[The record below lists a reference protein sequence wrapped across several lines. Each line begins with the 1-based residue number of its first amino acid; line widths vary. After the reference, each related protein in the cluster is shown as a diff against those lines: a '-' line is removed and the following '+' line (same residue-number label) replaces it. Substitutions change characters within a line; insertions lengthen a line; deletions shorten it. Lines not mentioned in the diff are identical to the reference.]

1 MLSFDVTDRK
11 IRIIKGTESSGK
23 IKISAAAEIALEEA
37 VIVNGHVNDINR
49 VAVLINQ
56 VLKRNNMPDKEAI
69 VALSSNQTVF
79 KELLITPNAKESE
92 FMKEIRYQLQVQINV
107 DESYSVAYVIVGE
120 PEDDENGEKKQ
131 RVLVTACPYDVIE
144 CYKRI
149 FHMLGINLRTVMIGC
164 NAITKVL
171 LADAK
176 VKAKMPLLAVQIDS
190 DFISLNLYENNQLSF
205 SRFASID
212 PEDYDNPDDYVFEAV
227 NENIFRM
234 LQFAR
239 SRGSENI
246 ENVVF
251 YGDLSVSDNLYNRLI
266 DELAPNDLTVSQINV
281 PPQIHGYQNLEFS
294 VYANA
299 IGAMFKRN
307 KLTEHINL
315 LEVESQGSA
324 AGRVKSDK
332 SFPVF
337 AAVGVGVSLV
347 CVLGAWAVLGILD
360 GTVRS
365 DTAKLR
371 ADIDSPQ
378 TAARLQQ
385 YDDLQVMRD
394 NVNTYAEQVKDS
406 SRAYLSLPVV
416 TRQYFDAIDEAITVV
431 AEEDEAVN
439 EAAIIES
446 MNYAD
451 GKFDFP
457 VLLSTNDEY
466 SQKFPAALVQYLY
479 DKHSDKFVNI
489 TYSGYAVTENDNT
502 EGGGAPTP
510 AAQPAETEPA
520 SEAASAENE
529 TQPASEAAPAEA
541 AHAKKDE
548 LTGNKLVA
556 FTLTLEVNNEKQL
569 PDFAAENA
577 ASEAAESDVADSET
591 AE

>member
-11 IRIIKGTESSGK
+11 IRIIKGTESNGK

-79 KELLITPNAKESE
+79 KELLVTPNAKESE
-92 FMKEIRYQLQVQINV
+92 FMKEIRMQLQMQLNI
-107 DESYSVAYVIVGE
+107 DDSYSVAYVIVGD

-131 RVLVTACPYDVIE
+131 RVLVTACPYEVIE

-149 FHMLGINLRTVMIGC
+149 FHMLGITLKTVMIGC

-171 LADAK
+171 LADSK

-239 SRGSENI
+239 SRGTDDI
-246 ENVVF
+246 QNVVF
-251 YGDLSVSDNLYNRLI
+251 YGDLNVSANLYNRLI
-266 DELAPNDLTVSQINV
+266 DELSHNELSVSQINV

-315 LEVESQGSA
+315 LEVESQGAA
-324 AGRVKSDK
+324 AGKVKADK
-332 SFPVF
+332 SFPLF
-337 AAVGVGVSLV
+337 AALGIGVSLV
-347 CVLGAWAVLGILD
+347 CVLGAFGVLAAID
-360 GTVRS
+360 GKVKL

-371 ADIDSPQ
+371 ADIESPE
-378 TAARLQQ
+378 TAAGLQQ
-385 YDDLQVMRD
+385 YEDLQVMRETVG
-394 NVNTYAEQVKDS
+394 NYANMIS
-406 SRAYLSLPVV
+406 SAKEAYNSQPVV
-416 TRQYFDAIDEAITVV
+416 VRDYYDAIDEALVNTLT
-431 AEEDEAVN
+431 EMN
-439 EAAIIES
+439 EAAGEEGAPAPTGEVQPAEILNMDYS
-446 MNYAD
+446 N
-451 GKFDFP
+451 GKFTFP
-457 VLLSTNDEY
+457 ITIRTTDEF
-466 SQKFPAALVQYLY
+466 SQKYPAALVQYLY
-479 DKHSDKFVNI
+479 EKDADKFAYVEY
-489 TYSGYAVTENDNT
+489 TGYTATPVT
-502 EGGGAPTP
+502 
-510 AAQPAETEPA
+510 A
-520 SEAASAENE
+520 SEEDPDA
-529 TQPASEAAPAEA
+529 
-541 AHAKKDE
+541 
-548 LTGNKLVA
+548 TGYDVSFDLNIDI
-556 FTLTLEVNNEKQL
+556 NNEKQL
-569 PDFAAENA
+569 PDFAAQAQANA
-577 ASEAAESDVADSET
+577 DAEADAAAAADDTAAAE
-591 AE
+591 

>member
-11 IRIIKGTESSGK
+11 IRIIKGTESNGK

-79 KELLITPNAKESE
+79 KELLVTPNPKESE
-92 FMKEIRYQLQVQINV
+92 FMKEIRTQLQVQINV
-107 DESYSVAYVIVGE
+107 DDSYSVAYVIVGD

-131 RVLVTACPYDVIE
+131 RVLVTACPYDVVE

-149 FHMLGINLRTVMIGC
+149 FHMLGITLKTVMIGC

-171 LADAK
+171 LADSK

-239 SRGSENI
+239 SRGTDDIQNI
-246 ENVVF
+246 VF
-251 YGDLSVSDNLYNRLI
+251 YGDINVSPNLYNRLI
-266 DELAPNDLTVSQINV
+266 DELSHNELTVSQINV

-315 LEVESQGSA
+315 LEVESQGAA
-324 AGRVKSDK
+324 AGKVKADK
-332 SFPVF
+332 SFPLF
-337 AAVGVGVSLV
+337 AALGVGVSLV
-347 CVLGAWAVLGILD
+347 CVLGAWGVLAAID
-360 GTVRS
+360 GKVKL
-365 DTAKLR
+365 DTAKLK
-371 ADIDSPQ
+371 ADIESPE
-378 TAARLQQ
+378 TAAGLQQ
-385 YDDLQVMRD
+385 YEDLQVMRD
-394 NVNTYAEQVKDS
+394 TVNAYADQISNAKA
-406 SRAYLSLPVV
+406 AYESKPVLV
-416 TRQYFDAIDEAITVV
+416 RDYYEAIDEALTTVLEEQNGA
-431 AEEDEAVN
+431 AEE
-439 EAAIIES
+439 
-446 MNYAD
+446 
-451 GKFDFP
+451 
-457 VLLSTNDEY
+457 
-466 SQKFPAALVQYLY
+466 
-479 DKHSDKFVNI
+479 
-489 TYSGYAVTENDNT
+489 
-502 EGGGAPTP
+502 GAP
-510 AAQPAETEPA
+510 
-520 SEAASAENE
+520 
-529 TQPASEAAPAEA
+529 AP
-541 AHAKKDE
+541 
-548 LTGNKLVA
+548 
-556 FTLTLEVNNEKQL
+556 
-569 PDFAAENA
+569 
-577 ASEAAESDVADSET
+577 T
-591 AE
+591 AEMMPPTISWITK

>member
-11 IRIIKGTESSGK
+11 IRIIKGTESNGK

-92 FMKEIRYQLQVQINV
+92 FMKEIRTQLQVQINV
-107 DESYSVAYVIVGE
+107 DDSYSVAYVIVGD
-120 PEDDENGEKKQ
+120 PENDENGEKKQ

-149 FHMLGINLRTVMIGC
+149 FHMLGITLRTVMIGC

-171 LADAK
+171 LADSK

-212 PEDYDNPDDYVFEAV
+212 PEDYENPDDYVFEAV

-251 YGDLSVSDNLYNRLI
+251 YGDINVSDNLYNRLI

-307 KLTEHINL
+307 KMTEHINL
-315 LEVESQGSA
+315 LEVESQGAA
-324 AGRVKSDK
+324 AGKVKADK
-332 SFPVF
+332 SFPIF
-337 AAVGVGVSLV
+337 AAIGLGVSLV
-347 CVLGAWAVLGILD
+347 CVLGAWGVLAVMD
-360 GTVRS
+360 GAVKIE
-365 DTAKLR
+365 TAKLR
-371 ADIDSPQ
+371 AEIDSPE
-378 TAARLQQ
+378 TAAKLQQ
-385 YDDLQVMRD
+385 YDNLQAMRETVA
-394 NVNTYAEQVKDS
+394 NYAAMIKADKEAFNSQ
-406 SRAYLSLPVV
+406 PVI
-416 TRQYFDAIDEAITVV
+416 TREYFDAIDEALLTV
-431 AEEDEAVN
+431 AEEN
-439 EAAIIES
+439 EGTSVDTPADVS
-446 MNYAD
+446 TMSYAD
-451 GKFDFP
+451 GTLTFP
-457 VLLSTNDEY
+457 VIIHTEDEFT
-466 SQKFPAALVQYLY
+466 QKYPAALVKYLY
-479 DKHSDKFVNI
+479 EKDGDKFAYVEYTGYTANKVEGTEEDPNATGYDVNFNLV
-489 TYSGYAVTENDNT
+489 VTI
-502 EGGGAPTP
+502 
-510 AAQPAETEPA
+510 
-520 SEAASAENE
+520 
-529 TQPASEAAPAEA
+529 
-541 AHAKKDE
+541 
-548 LTGNKLVA
+548 
-556 FTLTLEVNNEKQL
+556 NNEKQL
-569 PDFAAENA
+569 PDINAMQEENTDDAAAIDTAATDTAAE
-577 ASEAAESDVADSET
+577 
-591 AE
+591 

>member
-11 IRIIKGTESSGK
+11 IRIIKGTESNGK

-79 KELLITPNAKESE
+79 KELLVTPNPKESE
-92 FMKEIRYQLQVQINV
+92 FMKEIRTQLQVQINV
-107 DESYSVAYVIVGE
+107 DDSYSVAYVIVGD

-131 RVLVTACPYDVIE
+131 RVLVTACPYDVVE

-149 FHMLGINLRTVMIGC
+149 FHMLGITLKNVMIGC

-171 LADAK
+171 LADSK

-239 SRGSENI
+239 SRGTDDIQNI
-246 ENVVF
+246 VF
-251 YGDLSVSDNLYNRLI
+251 YGDINVSPNLYNRLI
-266 DELAPNDLTVSQINV
+266 DELSHNELTVSQINV

-315 LEVESQGSA
+315 LEVESQGAA
-324 AGRVKSDK
+324 AGKVKADK
-332 SFPVF
+332 SFPLF
-337 AAVGVGVSLV
+337 AALGVGVSLV
-347 CVLGAWAVLGILD
+347 CVLGAWGVLAAID
-360 GTVRS
+360 GKVKL
-365 DTAKLR
+365 DTAKLK
-371 ADIDSPQ
+371 ADIESPE
-378 TAARLQQ
+378 TAAGLQQ
-385 YDDLQVMRD
+385 YEDLQVMRD
-394 NVNTYAEQVKDS
+394 TVNAYADQISNAKA
-406 SRAYLSLPVV
+406 AYESKPVLV
-416 TRQYFDAIDEAITVV
+416 RDYYEAIDEALTTVLEEQNGA
-431 AEEDEAVN
+431 AEEGAPAPTAEMMPPTITDVEYEN
-439 EAAIIES
+439 
-446 MNYAD
+446 
-451 GKFDFP
+451 GTFTFP
-457 VLLSTNDEY
+457 VTLTTNEEF
-466 SQKFPAALVQYLY
+466 SQKYPAALVQYLY
-479 DKHSDKFVNI
+479 DKDGDKFSYVEY
-489 TYSGYAVTENDNT
+489 TGYTAAPVPQTEEAPDASGYVV
-502 EGGGAPTP
+502 GF
-510 AAQPAETEPA
+510 
-520 SEAASAENE
+520 
-529 TQPASEAAPAEA
+529 
-541 AHAKKDE
+541 E
-548 LTGNKLVA
+548 LKVQI
-556 FTLTLEVNNEKQL
+556 NNEKQL
-569 PDFAAENA
+569 PDFAAEA
-577 ASEAAESDVADSET
+577 KAEADAEAAESDTGA
-591 AE
+591 AEAEAEEAE

>member
-11 IRIIKGTESSGK
+11 IRIIKGTESNGK

-79 KELLITPNAKESE
+79 KELLVTPNAKESE
-92 FMKEIRYQLQVQINV
+92 FMKEIRMQLQMQLNI
-107 DESYSVAYVIVGE
+107 DDSYSVAYVIVGD

-131 RVLVTACPYDVIE
+131 RVLVTACPYDVVE

-149 FHMLGINLRTVMIGC
+149 FHMLGITLKTVMIGC

-171 LADAK
+171 LADSK

-239 SRGSENI
+239 SRGTDDI
-246 ENVVF
+246 QNVVF
-251 YGDLSVSDNLYNRLI
+251 YGDLNVSANLYNRLI
-266 DELAPNDLTVSQINV
+266 DELSHNELSVSQINV

-315 LEVESQGSA
+315 LEVESQGAA
-324 AGRVKSDK
+324 AGKVKADK
-332 SFPVF
+332 SFPLF
-337 AAVGVGVSLV
+337 AALGVGVSLV
-347 CVLGAWAVLGILD
+347 CVLGAWGVLAAID
-360 GTVRS
+360 GKVKL

-371 ADIDSPQ
+371 ADIESPE
-378 TAARLQQ
+378 TAAGLQQ
-385 YDDLQVMRD
+385 YEDLQVMRD
-394 NVNTYAEQVKDS
+394 TVNNYAGMISNAKE
-406 SRAYLSLPVV
+406 AYNSQPVV
-416 TRQYFDAIDEAITVV
+416 VRDYYEAIDEALVATLTDMNAASADEEGAAPAAEGEASPAEISNVDYANGTFTFPITIRTQ
-431 AEEDEAVN
+431 EE
-439 EAAIIES
+439 
-446 MNYAD
+446 
-451 GKFDFP
+451 F
-457 VLLSTNDEY
+457 
-466 SQKFPAALVQYLY
+466 SQKYPAALVQYLY
-479 DKHSDKFVNI
+479 EKDADKFAYVEY
-489 TYSGYAVTENDNT
+489 TGYTATPVTGT
-502 EGGGAPTP
+502 EEDP
-510 AAQPAETEPA
+510 
-520 SEAASAENE
+520 EA
-529 TQPASEAAPAEA
+529 
-541 AHAKKDE
+541 
-548 LTGNKLVA
+548 TGYDVSFDLQVKI
-556 FTLTLEVNNEKQL
+556 NNEKQL
-569 PDFAAENA
+569 PDFAAEAQAEADADADA
-577 ASEAAESDVADSET
+577 AVAADDTAAAE
-591 AE
+591 

>member
-11 IRIIKGTESSGK
+11 IRIIKGTESNGK

-79 KELLITPNAKESE
+79 KELLITPNPKESE
-92 FMKEIRYQLQVQINV
+92 FMKEIRTQLQVQINV
-107 DESYSVAYVIVGE
+107 DDSYSVAYVIVGD
-120 PEDDENGEKKQ
+120 PEEDENGEKKQ
-131 RVLVTACPYDVIE
+131 RVLVTACPYDVVE

-149 FHMLGINLRTVMIGC
+149 FHMLGITLRTVMIGC

-176 VKAKMPLLAVQIDS
+176 VKAKMPLLAVQIDT

-251 YGDLSVSDNLYNRLI
+251 YGDLNASDNLYNRLI
-266 DELAPNDLTVSQINV
+266 DELSHNDLSVSQINV

-307 KLTEHINL
+307 KITEHINL
-315 LEVESQGSA
+315 LEVESQGST
-324 AGRVKSDK
+324 AGKVKADK
-332 SFPVF
+332 SFPLF
-337 AAVGVGVSLV
+337 AGIGVGVALV
-347 CVLGAWAVLGILD
+347 CVLGAWGVLAAMD
-360 GTVRS
+360 GSVKRETR
-365 DTAKLR
+365 KLR
-371 ADIDSPQ
+371 AEIDSPE
-378 TAARLQQ
+378 TAAKLQQ
-385 YDDLQVMRD
+385 YEDLQVMRD
-394 NVNTYAEQVKDS
+394 RVNTYASQIKNTVE
-406 SRAYLSLPVV
+406 AYKTLPVIN
-416 TRQYFDAIDEAITVV
+416 REYYEAIDEAFEKVTEADEGV
-431 AEEDEAVN
+431 AEAPKISTISYAEGVFSIPVVVESTDEFAQKYPS
-439 EAAIIES
+439 AI
-446 MNYAD
+446 
-451 GKFDFP
+451 
-457 VLLSTNDEY
+457 
-466 SQKFPAALVQYLY
+466 VQYLY
-479 DKHSDKFVNI
+479 DNYSDKFVKVEYN
-489 TYSGYAVTENDNT
+489 GYA
-502 EGGGAPTP
+502 
-510 AAQPAETEPA
+510 
-520 SEAASAENE
+520 
-529 TQPASEAAPAEA
+529 ASEAAPADGENPA
-541 AHAKKDE
+541 RAGKTAKTVSFS
-548 LTGNKLVA
+548 L
-556 FTLTLEVNNEKQL
+556 TLTINNENQL
-569 PDFAAENA
+569 PDLTVAEETPDDA
-577 ASEAAESDVADSET
+577 PVAE
-591 AE
+591 

>member
-11 IRIIKGTESSGK
+11 IRIIKGTESNGK

-79 KELLITPNAKESE
+79 KELLVTPNPKESE
-92 FMKEIRYQLQVQINV
+92 FMKEIRTQLQVQINV
-107 DESYSVAYVIVGE
+107 DDSYSVAYVIVGD

-131 RVLVTACPYDVIE
+131 RVLVTACPYDVVE

-149 FHMLGINLRTVMIGC
+149 FHMLGITLKTVMIGC

-171 LADAK
+171 LADSK

-239 SRGSENI
+239 SRGTDDIQNI
-246 ENVVF
+246 VF
-251 YGDLSVSDNLYNRLI
+251 YGDINVSPNLYNRLI
-266 DELAPNDLTVSQINV
+266 DELSHNELTVSQINV

-315 LEVESQGSA
+315 LEVESQGAA
-324 AGRVKSDK
+324 AGKVKADK
-332 SFPVF
+332 SFPLF
-337 AAVGVGVSLV
+337 AALGVGVSLV
-347 CVLGAWAVLGILD
+347 CVLGAWGVLAAID
-360 GTVRS
+360 GKVKL
-365 DTAKLR
+365 DTAKLK
-371 ADIDSPQ
+371 ADIESPE
-378 TAARLQQ
+378 TAAGLQQ
-385 YDDLQVMRD
+385 YEDLQVMRD
-394 NVNTYAEQVKDS
+394 TVNAYADQISNAKA
-406 SRAYLSLPVV
+406 AYESKPVLV
-416 TRQYFDAIDEAITVV
+416 RDYYEAIDEALTTVLEEQNGA
-431 AEEDEAVN
+431 AEEGAPAPTAEMMPPTITDVEYEN
-439 EAAIIES
+439 
-446 MNYAD
+446 
-451 GKFDFP
+451 GTFTFP
-457 VLLSTNDEY
+457 VTLTTNEEF
-466 SQKFPAALVQYLY
+466 SQKYPAALVQYLY
-479 DKHSDKFVNI
+479 DKDGDKFSYVEY
-489 TYSGYAVTENDNT
+489 TGYTAAPVPQTEEAPDASGYVV
-502 EGGGAPTP
+502 GF
-510 AAQPAETEPA
+510 
-520 SEAASAENE
+520 
-529 TQPASEAAPAEA
+529 
-541 AHAKKDE
+541 E
-548 LTGNKLVA
+548 LKVQI
-556 FTLTLEVNNEKQL
+556 NNEKQL
-569 PDFAAENA
+569 PDFAAEA
-577 ASEAAESDVADSET
+577 KAEADAEAAESDTGA
-591 AE
+591 AEAEAEEAE

>member
-11 IRIIKGTESSGK
+11 IRIIKGTESNGK

-37 VIVNGHVNDINR
+37 VIINGHVNDINR

-79 KELLITPNAKESE
+79 KELLVNPNPKESE
-92 FMKEIRYQLQVQINV
+92 FMKEIRTQLQVQINI
-107 DESYSVAYVIVGE
+107 DDSYSVAYVIVGD
-120 PEDDENGEKKQ
+120 PEEDENGEKKQ

-149 FHMLGINLRTVMIGC
+149 FHMLGITLRTVMIGC

-176 VKAKMPLLAVQIDS
+176 VKAKMPLLAVQIDT

-251 YGDLSVSDNLYNRLI
+251 YGDLNASQNLYNRLI
-266 DELAPNDLTVSQINV
+266 DDLSHNDLNVSQINV

-315 LEVESQGSA
+315 LEVESQGAA
-324 AGRVKSDK
+324 AGKVKADK
-332 SFPVF
+332 SFPLF
-337 AAVGVGVSLV
+337 AALGVGVSLV
-347 CVLGAWAVLGILD
+347 CVLGAWGVLAAID
-360 GTVRS
+360 GKVKL
-365 DTAKLR
+365 DTAKLK
-371 ADIDSPQ
+371 ADIESPE
-378 TAARLQQ
+378 TAAGLQQ
-385 YDDLQVMRD
+385 YEDLQVMRD
-394 NVNTYAEQVKDS
+394 TVNAYADQISNAKA
-406 SRAYLSLPVV
+406 AYESKPVLV
-416 TRQYFDAIDEAITVV
+416 RDYYEAIDEALTTVLEEQNGA
-431 AEEDEAVN
+431 AEEGAPAPTAEMMPPTITDVEYEN
-439 EAAIIES
+439 
-446 MNYAD
+446 
-451 GKFDFP
+451 GTFTFP
-457 VLLSTNDEY
+457 VTLTTNEEF
-466 SQKFPAALVQYLY
+466 SQKYPAALVQYLY
-479 DKHSDKFVNI
+479 DKDGDKFSYVEY
-489 TYSGYAVTENDNT
+489 TGYTAAPVPQTEEAPDASGYVV
-502 EGGGAPTP
+502 GF
-510 AAQPAETEPA
+510 
-520 SEAASAENE
+520 
-529 TQPASEAAPAEA
+529 
-541 AHAKKDE
+541 E
-548 LTGNKLVA
+548 LKVQI
-556 FTLTLEVNNEKQL
+556 NNEKQL
-569 PDFAAENA
+569 PDFAAEA
-577 ASEAAESDVADSET
+577 KAEADAEAAESDTGA
-591 AE
+591 AEAEAEEAE